1 MFNKSLDDEYFP
13 QYVVMPVDYW
23 FHVCD
28 RFGIDIEMY
37 SNDFLQSFEK
47 SDFFSRCKTQV
58 EGKLSW
64 NDWGACSA
72 SCGGGAKIKIAHSC
86 VPEYA
91 VCNDIPIIEEPCNPS
106 ICPDMP
112 STYLPPGTIISW
124 VPKPNL
130 DAPDS
135 VYFDDDTW
143 IRCDGAEKCKQGRF
157 VGQFCSDL
165 SDRVLVGA
173 GSSGDLLELKD
184 ASFPDHAH
192 KHRHTGSKNYL
203 INYKRGPKNNESK
216 KKKKGSFTSSQV
228 SKDHHHDN
236 DDQTSVNIN
245 FADMTE
251 EAALISN
258 FKNPNSK
265 ITKSSGENELYSPHM
280 RVTFM
285 FKCY

>member
-1 MFNKSLDDEYFP
+1 MKATTVDNIQVFYQDCLDYIDEIFKKGADNLTQILGIFILFCVKFSFNKSLDDEYFP

-28 RFGIDIEMY
+28 RFGHDIEMY

-47 SDFFSRCKTQV
+47 SDFFSTCKKEV

-64 NDWGACSA
+64 NDWGTCSA
-72 SCGGGAKIKIAHSC
+72 SCGGGARIKIAHSC

-91 VCNDIPIIEEPCNPS
+91 VCNDIPIIEEPCNSS

-143 IRCDGAEKCKQGRF
+143 IRCDGTETCKQGRF
-157 VGQFCSDL
+157 VGQYCSDL
-165 SDRVLVGA
+165 SDR
-173 GSSGDLLELKD
+173 
-184 ASFPDHAH
+184 
-192 KHRHTGSKNYL
+192 
-203 INYKRGPKNNESK
+203 
-216 KKKKGSFTSSQV
+216 
-228 SKDHHHDN
+228 
-236 DDQTSVNIN
+236 
-245 FADMTE
+245 
-251 EAALISN
+251 
-258 FKNPNSK
+258 
-265 ITKSSGENELYSPHM
+265 
-280 RVTFM
+280 
-285 FKCY
+285 